1 MIALAQTTNDF
12 AGTCFSEVR
21 LDSLFCRWLLDSSL
35 IEELK
40 GDILTTEFVSL
51 WRLTHLVTRAQFQ
64 RNILPNGGCCAI
76 RSRLIPLLLA
86 KLCPRLALRNGVVDD
101 RLLEYSLDFPCNLQD

>member
-1 MIALAQTTNDF
+1 M
-12 AGTCFSEVR
+12 
-21 LDSLFCRWLLDSSL
+21 
-35 IEELK
+35 
-40 GDILTTEFVSL
+40 
-51 WRLTHLVTRAQFQ
+51 
-64 RNILPNGGCCAI
+64 LPNGGCCAI